1 MTPAEIVA
9 GAFRG
14 LEYAGLLGFVGV
26 VVMRQ
31 LARQPPHLGWV
42 RPGMDGALA
51 LALLGGVATVA
62 LAPSW
67 IGAARVAVELAALVM
82 CLRWGPGAV
91 PAGFAA
97 VDSQLIEGRAFRRW
111 VGPMSRAGGLDIVMP
126 APLLSSGQL
135 LALLVFAAAAGFLV
149 LVLAMLRPPDGWRSP
164 GGQDLLTRFG
174 RVAMVAFA
182 FTALTGLLRATEQVT
197 GFSDLWQTVYGAVLV
212 AKSVGVLAML
222 ALAAVTWR
230 RGVPVARTDAV
241 MALAV
246 MVATG
251 LLAAFPNPPAGA

>member
-1 MTPAEIVA
+1 MTPAEILS

-14 LEYAGLLGFVGV
+14 LEIAGLLAFIGV

-31 LARQPPHLGWV
+31 LASQPPHLSWA
-42 RPGMDGALA
+42 RPGMERALG
-51 LALLGGVATVA
+51 LALLGGLGTVA

-67 IGAARVAVELAALVM
+67 VGAVRVAVELAALVM

-97 VDSQLIEGRAFRRW
+97 VLLLAPAGHAAGAQPIAAAILVDELHVASAGIW
-111 VGPMSRAGGLDIVMP
+111 AGG
-126 APLLSSGQL
+126 
-135 LALLVFAAAAGFLV
+135 V
-149 LVLAMLRPPDGWRSP
+149 LVLATLRPPDGWRSP
-164 GGQDLLTRFG
+164 QGQDLLTRFG

-182 FTALTGLLRATEQVT
+182 FTALTGLLRATEELT
-197 GFSDLWQTVYGAVLV
+197 GFSDLWQTVYGVVLV

-222 ALAAVTWR
+222 ALAAITWR
-230 RGVPVARTDAV
+230 RGVPLARSDAAV
-241 MALAV
+241 ALAV

>member
-1 MTPAEIVA
+1 MTPAEIASGV
-9 GAFRG
+9 FRG

-31 LARQPPHLGWV
+31 LAHQPPHLNWA
-42 RPGMDGALA
+42 RPGMERVLA

-67 IGAARVAVELAALVM
+67 FGAARVAAELAALVL
-82 CLRWGPGAV
+82 CLRWGPGTV

-97 VDSQLIEGRAFRRW
+97 VLLLAPAGHAAGAQPVVAAILLDELHVASAGIW
-111 VGPMSRAGGLDIVMP
+111 AGG
-126 APLLSSGQL
+126 
-135 LALLVFAAAAGFLV
+135 V
-149 LVLAMLRPPDGWRSP
+149 LVLAALRPPDGWHSAE
-164 GGQDLLTRFG
+164 GQDLLTRFG

-182 FTALTGLLRATEQVT
+182 FTALTGLLRAIEELT
-197 GFSDLWQTVYGAVLV
+197 GFSDLWQTAYGAVLV

-222 ALAAVTWR
+222 VFAAVTWR
-230 RGVPVARTDAV
+230 RGVPLARSDALV
-241 MALAV
+241 ALAV
-246 MVATG
+246 MAATG

>member
-31 LARQPPHLGWV
+31 LARQPPHLSWV
-42 RPGMDGALA
+42 RPSMERALA
-51 LALLGGVATVA
+51 LALLGGVTTVA

-67 IGAARVAVELAALVM
+67 VGAARVVAELAALVM

-97 VDSQLIEGRAFRRW
+97 VLLLAPAGHAANAEPLVPAILVDELHVVSAGIW
-111 VGPMSRAGGLDIVMP
+111 AGG
-126 APLLSSGQL
+126 
-135 LALLVFAAAAGFLV
+135 V
-149 LVLAMLRPPDGWRSP
+149 LVLATLRPPDGWRSP

-197 GFSDLWQTVYGAVLV
+197 GFSDLWQTAYGVVLV
-212 AKSVGVLAML
+212 AKSVGVFAML

-230 RGVPVARTDAV
+230 RGVPVARSDAL

-246 MVATG
+246 VAATG